1 MSSDAADAR
10 VEALPTACCASEDAN
25 TDATDMASDALWQPA
40 ATVTLCPL
48 TAHGCWGDG
57 AGAIVRHGRFLTD
70 AERVRTA
77 QEAMRAQVLK
87 DLSTSLSDCT

>member
-1 MSSDAADAR
+1 
-10 VEALPTACCASEDAN
+10 
-25 TDATDMASDALWQPA
+25 
-40 ATVTLCPL
+40 VTLCPL
-48 TAHGCWGDG
+48 TAHGFWGDG

-87 DLSTSLSDCT
+87 YPSTSLCLSVSLSLCLSVSTYDA